1 MKRLLIYLA
10 TLLISINS
18 INSQENEMFDWN
30 PIMNAIIEI
39 ESGGNPNA
47 VGGNSVGVLQITPI
61 TVEQCNI
68 ILRLKK
74 SSKRYELID
83 RKNIRKSKEIFIL
96 IQEYYNP
103 QHNLEKAIRLWN
115 GGPNYSIKGTQKY
128 FEKVMRCY
136 NKTDQSK
143 LTKNY

>member
-83 RKNIRKSKEIFIL
+83 RKNIRKSKEMFIL

>member
-74 SSKRYELID
+74 SLKRYELID

-136 NKTDQSK
+136 NKNR
-143 LTKNY
+143 LE

>member
-83 RKNIRKSKEIFIL
+83 RKNIRKSKEMFIL

-136 NKTDQSK
+136 NKTD
-143 LTKNY
+143 

>member
-74 SSKRYELID
+74 SLKRYELID
-83 RKNIRKSKEIFIL
+83 RKNIRKSKEMFIL

-115 GGPNYSIKGTQKY
+115 GGPNYSIKDTQKY

-136 NKTDQSK
+136 NKTD
-143 LTKNY
+143 

>member
-103 QHNLEKAIRLWN
+103 QHNLEKSIRLWN

-136 NKTDQSK
+136 NKNR
-143 LTKNY
+143 LE

>member
-1 MKRLLIYLA
+1 
-10 TLLISINS
+10 
-18 INSQENEMFDWN
+18 MFDWN

-136 NKTDQSK
+136 NKTD
-143 LTKNY
+143 

>member
-39 ESGGNPNA
+39 ESEGNPNA

-83 RKNIRKSKEIFIL
+83 RKNIRKSKEMFIL

-136 NKTDQSK
+136 NKTD
-143 LTKNY
+143 